1 MGVSITDRKDLGEQ
15 KKQKISVE
23 SALKVTSDAPNMHN
37 IDNNNSVNDN
47 DEQTASLNTTS
58 LERTPII
65 ASESI
70 LLRAMKN
77 HKSSET
83 IKSISPFTKSIK
95 IGSTSAAKKLA
106 SSTMSKHTPPNKKE
120 DYDSITDPDFYL
132 DYSVYSDYYG
142 DSSEDYLSAIE
153 VKDSVLFQDF
163 PLEDGYVHMPVFIP
177 GYEIKPIKQ
186 IPNIWNAQDS
196 FVKQVVSKMYLLLPA
211 AILGIIAGLVIWII
225 ALFILRT
232 YGVLKRYVMKA
243 LKIGV
248 EPEYNVNF
256 NRSADPWINITDA
269 EKIHSINGSMRKS
282 VNKPIQD
289 RENSFAKE
297 LKETADLMRTPISD
311 RKQENVKDIHNICD
325 LRALGR
331 RSLKEKRSTSRRMST

>member
-1 MGVSITDRKDLGEQ
+1 
-15 KKQKISVE
+15 
-23 SALKVTSDAPNMHN
+23 
-37 IDNNNSVNDN
+37 
-47 DEQTASLNTTS
+47 
-58 LERTPII
+58 
-65 ASESI
+65 
-70 LLRAMKN
+70 
-77 HKSSET
+77 
-83 IKSISPFTKSIK
+83 
-95 IGSTSAAKKLA
+95 
-106 SSTMSKHTPPNKKE
+106 
-120 DYDSITDPDFYL
+120 
-132 DYSVYSDYYG
+132 
-142 DSSEDYLSAIE
+142 
-153 VKDSVLFQDF
+153 
-163 PLEDGYVHMPVFIP
+163 
-177 GYEIKPIKQ
+177 
-186 IPNIWNAQDS
+186 
-196 FVKQVVSKMYLLLPA
+196 MYLLLPA

-243 LKIGV
+243 LKIGD

-289 RENSFAKE
+289 GENCFTKE

-311 RKQENVKDIHNICD
+311 RKQDIVKDIHNICD